1 MTGHNVHERA
11 ADVAA
16 ATSAACAGSTWLI
29 TTNEVLQVL
38 ASAVAIIAGLAAAW
52 YHIKNARK
60 L

>member
-1 MTGHNVHERA
+1 MHERA

-16 ATSAACAGSTWLI
+16 GVSGVCAGSTWLI
-29 TTNEVLQVL
+29 TTNEVLQVV
-38 ASAVAIIAGLAAAW
+38 ASVVAIIAGLAAAW